1 MRIRWTEQAV
11 DDLAG
16 IKAYIARDSAV
27 LAQLVATRLY
37 VAVDQLIA
45 FPESGR
51 VVPERGDPALRE
63 LVRPPYRIVYERA
76 ADHIAILTIF
86 HAARMFPESLELPA
100 R

>member
-37 VAVDQLIA
+37 VAIDQLGT
-45 FPESGR
+45 FPDSGR
-51 VVPERGDPALRE
+51 VVPERADPLLRE
-63 LVRPPYRIVYERA
+63 LVRPP
-76 ADHIAILTIF
+76 
-86 HAARMFPESLELPA
+86 
-100 R
+100 

>member
-1 MRIRWTEQAV
+1 MRIRWTEQTV

-37 VAVDQLIA
+37 VAVDQLGA
-45 FPESGR
+45 FPDSGR
-51 VVPERGDPALRE
+51 VVPERADPSLRE

-76 ADHIAILTIF
+76 ADHVAILTIF
-86 HAARMFPESLELPA
+86 HAARIFPESLEPPA